1 MGRGSDKTHQT
12 VVSGA
17 VVWGMTAALGYV
29 ALAVYLFGP
38 NWGQWGRGQ
47 ALRPLNMVVGSMGV
61 YLLGRRWISSRLAS
75 LFGGA
80 VYGFSPLAI
89 YLTQFHPLAGLMAA
103 AVPWL
108 FCPAA
113 HVPRWIAGGRARFLG
128 HPLGWWVHG
137 PLLAGPFLVILA
149 VFALLGHLRLFLM
162 PLHTGVVHPG
172 DWVGWVAPWAAVLRG
187 AMPAGIYHVPVAA
200 LTLALVM
207 VVKAK
212 RWPILAVGVA
222 GLVLAVFSPL
232 FQVSPVIWLCVATT
246 WAAVLVGLGLDGLV
260 WAGWADRGWLA
271 AALIVVSGLGL
282 GALGMASYAGYQGS
296 AETMEALIHTF
307 RMYGLAAAGVGLIL
321 AIVLVRVRLVAM
333 RQTVAL
339 VALSA
344 DLVFTAR
351 LLMDALA

>member
-1 MGRGSDKTHQT
+1 
-12 VVSGA
+12 
-17 VVWGMTAALGYV
+17 
-29 ALAVYLFGP
+29 LAMYLFGP
-38 NWGQWGRGQ
+38 HWGQLGRGQ
-47 ALRPLNMVVGSMGV
+47 ALRPVNMVVGSMGV

-75 LFGGA
+75 MFCGA

-89 YLTQFHPLAGLMAA
+89 YLTQFHPLAGLAA
-103 AVPWL
+103 ALVPWL

-113 HVPRWIAGGRARFLG
+113 HVPRWIAGRPARFLG
-128 HPLGWWVHG
+128 RPLGWWVHG

-149 VFALLGHLRLFLM
+149 AFALLGHLRLFLM
-162 PLHTGVVHPG
+162 PLRTGVLHSG
-172 DWVGWVAPWAAVLRG
+172 DWIGWVAPWAAALRG
-187 AMPAGIYHVPVAA
+187 TMPAGVYHCPVAA

-207 VVKAK
+207 IVKAK
-212 RWPILAVGVA
+212 RWPILLVGMA
-222 GLVLAVFSPL
+222 GLILAAFSPL

-271 AALIVVSGLGL
+271 VSLIVVSGLGL
-282 GALGMASYAGYQGS
+282 GALGGASYAGYHGS
-296 AETMEALIHTF
+296 PEVMEALIHSF
-307 RMYGLAAAGVGLIL
+307 RMYGLGAAGVGLIL

-333 RQTVAL
+333 RQAVAV

-344 DLVFTAR
+344 DLVLTAR